1 VRGSFRTP
9 VNFAPA
15 AVAAYTHCMPI
26 QLRWVGTDEIE
37 RVAQTRLRCY
47 AKTGGEI
54 DALTDWARKDPRS
67 IAGDYLLAES
77 DGLAV
82 GTATH
87 LSLTMH
93 VRGGSIPV
101 QGVAWVGAIRTARRR
116 PGDGV
121 ATTVMKEMVR
131 HARERGDVAS
141 ALMPFRASYYQH
153 FGYGVVERRCDWT
166 VPLSVL
172 PRGDGGDFRFYE
184 PSDFEARNRLAC
196 DFAAAAQCD
205 FDISD
210 EFWRIADETAAK
222 DGFDLIERRG
232 DGPADTYFRLSH
244 QQTDGK
250 DIARIGGIFYRDPAA
265 LRRLLG
271 FLSTLKDQ
279 YASAAL
285 TLPSDVPLN
294 FLLTEPQ
301 LPHRSVNH
309 AVATVHPYTRMQ
321 VRVLDHKRFLGAL
334 RWPAGIEGSTTVAV
348 AECEGHTSRFRL
360 DVHGGRAAVTPIDAG
375 GDFQCTDA
383 IWAAVACGDMTAT
396 AAGRYGLAV
405 ANESSCK
412 LLDALA
418 VGPVPFSNLYF

>member
-1 VRGSFRTP
+1 
-9 VNFAPA
+9 
-15 AVAAYTHCMPI
+15 MPL

-67 IAGDYLLAES
+67 VAGDYLLAES
-77 DGLAV
+77 GGQAV

-93 VRGGSIPV
+93 VRGGAIPV
-101 QGVAWVGAIRTARRR
+101 QGVAWVGAVRTARRR

-121 ATTVMKEMVR
+121 ATTVMKGMVR
-131 HARERGDVAS
+131 HARDRGDVAS

-172 PRGDGGDFRFYE
+172 PTPPRGDAGNFRFFE
-184 PSDFEARNRLAC
+184 SSDFQARNRLAR
-196 DFAAAAQCD
+196 DVAAAGQCD
-205 FDISD
+205 LDISD
-210 EFWRIADETAAK
+210 EFWRIADETAAGE
-222 DGFDLIERRG
+222 GFDLIERRG
-232 DGPADTYFRLSH
+232 DGPADACFRLSH

-285 TLPSDVPLN
+285 TLPADVPLN
-294 FLLTEPQ
+294 CLLTEPQ
-301 LPHRSVNH
+301 LPHRPVNH
-309 AVATVHPYTRMQ
+309 AVAAVHPYTRMQ
-321 VRVLDHKRFLGAL
+321 VRVLDHKRFLEAL
-334 RWPAGIEGSTTVAV
+334 RWPADVAGTTTVAV
-348 AECEGHTSRFRL
+348 AECEGHTSRFRI
-360 DVHGGRAAVTPIDAG
+360 DVHGGRAAVTPVDAG
-375 GDFQCTDA
+375 GDFQSTDA
-383 IWAAVACGDMTAT
+383 IWAAVACGDTTAT
-396 AAGRYGLAV
+396 TAGRYGLAV
-405 ANESSCK
+405 TTDAATR

-418 VGPVPFSNLYF
+418 VGPLPFSNLYF